1 MKDFFVKWYAYNAW
15 ANDRVLRAM
24 EKQDVHDES
33 ILRLFSHLL
42 SAQFIWLNRIKGLP
56 TEPFP
61 LWQVYKL
68 SELRTMTEDAAQNWN
83 AFIES
88 QKSFRHILKYRNYV
102 GDYYENDVE
111 QIMIHLVNHGSYHR
125 GQIALLMRQKGYEPI
140 NTDYITYERVV
151 TGQWQE

>member
-1 MKDFFVKWYAYNAW
+1 
-15 ANDRVLRAM
+15 
-24 EKQDVHDES
+24 
-33 ILRLFSHLL
+33 
-42 SAQFIWLNRIKGLP
+42 
-56 TEPFP
+56 
-61 LWQVYKL
+61 
-68 SELRTMTEDAAQNWN
+68 MTEDAAQNWN